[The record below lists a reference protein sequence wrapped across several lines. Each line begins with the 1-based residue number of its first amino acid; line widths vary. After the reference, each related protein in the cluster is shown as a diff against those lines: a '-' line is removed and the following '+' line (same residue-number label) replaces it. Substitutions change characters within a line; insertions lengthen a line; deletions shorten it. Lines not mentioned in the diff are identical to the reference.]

1 MIVFLIVILLLAA
14 LMEWLSLRGGA
25 ACADGD
31 FSLSKTRAEA
41 DEPVEMTV
49 SARNTGRLPITYLAL
64 RIAFPPAADL
74 PDTADARMER
84 SLRVVTETFRLWGR
98 SAKERT
104 LRFRIST
111 RGVHT
116 LSGRELARGDFLGLR
131 LISRQLDRRQV
142 LLVYPRRLESP
153 ALAEAVGNDCG
164 AMSARRWLLRDPV
177 LTLGVRE
184 YTGTEPM
191 RTISWSQTA
200 RRGELMVREFDYT
213 RTLNCA
219 VLLSVSGLGADEDAL
234 LDRCCGAART
244 VCETLIAHGV
254 EARLYTNAALTGYRS
269 EPWRSAS
276 ASAGREMDL
285 LDILARV
292 TSVPCSDPV
301 VLARAALSGADALAY
316 LLIVPHAD
324 AGAEAAMAA
333 LSRGGGAGTRLIAV
347 DALEV
352 D

>member
-104 LRFRIST
+104 LRFCISA

-219 VLLSVSGLGADEDAL
+219 VLLSVCGLGADEDAL
-234 LDRCCGAART
+234 RALMDAQAAPGELNAYGRFDALMKTVDPKKAAAFFTAVEGRPVTVFAANLATDRYFRRF
-244 VCETLIAHGV
+244 I
-254 EARLYTNAALTGYRS
+254 
-269 EPWRSAS
+269 
-276 ASAGREMDL
+276 
-285 LDILARV
+285 
-292 TSVPCSDPV
+292 
-301 VLARAALSGADALAY
+301 LSGGFPVPDVAGGRTAPAAGGADPY
-316 LLIVPHAD
+316 EY
-324 AGAEAAMAA
+324 AEAATED
-333 LSRGGGAGTRLIAV
+333 LV
-347 DALEV
+347 DGH
-352 D
+352 